1 MPLRG
6 LHFVTYLKEIIMA
19 LPNGAGG
26 YQLGDGNLLE
36 AQLGV
41 QTIPTTLTADTT
53 LTAAQ
58 VAVGL
63 VVCTKATDATLTVTL
78 PTAAL
83 LDAGIPSAKVG
94 SSFELTICNNGNAG
108 ASSTV
113 PVTTGTGITVFG
125 SVTIARFGAHTYRF
139 VKTGDAAYSA
149 FLK

>member
-1 MPLRG
+1 
-6 LHFVTYLKEIIMA
+6 MA
-19 LPNGAGG
+19 FPNGAGG
-26 YQLGDGNLLE
+26 YQLGDGNLTE
-36 AQLGV
+36 ALLGV

-63 VVCTKATDATLTVTL
+63 VVCKKASDATLTVTL

-83 LDAGIPSAKVG
+83 LDAAITSAKVG
-94 SSFELTICNNGNAG
+94 SSFDLTIGNNNDSGT
-108 ASSTV
+108 SSTV
-113 PVTTGTGITVFG
+113 PVTTGTGITIFG
-125 SVTIARFGAHTYRF
+125 SVTVPRFGAYTYRF

>member
-1 MPLRG
+1 
-6 LHFVTYLKEIIMA
+6 MA

-26 YQLGDGNLLE
+26 QQLGDGNLLE
-36 AQLGV
+36 AVMGV

-63 VVCTKATDATLTVTL
+63 VVCKKASDATLTVTL

-83 LDAGIPSAKVG
+83 LDAAITSAKVG
-94 SSFELTICNNGNAG
+94 SSFELTICNDNNSG

-125 SVTIARFGAHTYRF
+125 SVTVGRHGAHTYRF

-149 FLK
+149 FLM

>member
-1 MPLRG
+1 
-6 LHFVTYLKEIIMA
+6 MA
-19 LPNGAGG
+19 FPNGAGG
-26 YQLGDGNLLE
+26 YQLGDGNLTE
-36 AQLGV
+36 ALLGV

-63 VVCTKATDATLTVTL
+63 VVCKKASDATLTVTL

-83 LDAGIPSAKVG
+83 LDAAITSAKVG
-94 SSFELTICNNGNAG
+94 SSFDLIICNNNDSGT
-108 ASSTV
+108 SSTV
-113 PVTTGTGITVFG
+113 PVTTGTGITIFG
-125 SVTIARFGAHTYRF
+125 SVTVPRFGAYTYRF

>member
-1 MPLRG
+1 
-6 LHFVTYLKEIIMA
+6 MA
-19 LPNGAGG
+19 IPNGAGG
-26 YQLGDGNLLE
+26 QQLGDGNLIE
-36 AQLGV
+36 AVMGV

-63 VVCTKATDATLTVTL
+63 VVCKKASDATLTVTL

-83 LDAGIPSAKVG
+83 LDAAITSAKVG
-94 SSFELTICNNGNAG
+94 SSFELTICNDNNSG

-125 SVTIARFGAHTYRF
+125 SVTIARYGAHTYRF

>member
-1 MPLRG
+1 L
-6 LHFVTYLKEIIMA
+6 TEA
-19 LPNGAGG
+19 L
-26 YQLGDGNLLE
+26 
-36 AQLGV
+36 LGV

-63 VVCTKATDATLTVTL
+63 VVCKKASDATLTVTL

-83 LDAGIPSAKVG
+83 LDAAITSAKVG
-94 SSFELTICNNGNAG
+94 SSFDLIICNNNDSGT
-108 ASSTV
+108 SSTV
-113 PVTTGTGITVFG
+113 PVTTGTGITIFG
-125 SVTIARFGAHTYRF
+125 SVTVPRFGAYTYRF

>member
-1 MPLRG
+1 
-6 LHFVTYLKEIIMA
+6 MA

-26 YQLGDGNLLE
+26 QQLGDGNLIE
-36 AQLGV
+36 AVMGV
-41 QTIPTTLTADTT
+41 QTIPATLTADTT

-63 VVCTKATDATLTVTL
+63 VVCKKASDATLTVTL

-83 LDAGIPSAKVG
+83 LDAAITSAKVG
-94 SSFELTICNNGNAG
+94 SSFELTICNDNNSG

-125 SVTIARFGAHTYRF
+125 SVTVGRHGAHTYRF

>member
-1 MPLRG
+1 
-6 LHFVTYLKEIIMA
+6 MA
-19 LPNGAGG
+19 LPNGSGG
-26 YQLGDGNLLE
+26 YQVNSGNLTE
-36 AQLGV
+36 AVLSV
-41 QTIPTTLTADTT
+41 QTIPTTLTGDTT

-63 VVCTKATDATLTVTL
+63 VVCKKASDATLTVTL
-78 PTAAL
+78 PTATL
-83 LDAGIPSAKVG
+83 LDAAIPSAKVG
-94 SSFELTICNNGNAG
+94 SSFELTICNDNNSG

-125 SVTIARFGAHTYRF
+125 SVTIARHGAHTYRF

>member
-1 MPLRG
+1 
-6 LHFVTYLKEIIMA
+6 MA

-26 YQLGDGNLLE
+26 YQLGDGNLTE
-36 AQLGV
+36 ALMGV

-63 VVCTKATDATLTVTL
+63 VVCKKASDATLTVTL

-83 LDAGIPSAKVG
+83 LDAAITSAKIG
-94 SSFELTICNNGNAG
+94 SSFELTICNDNNSGS
-108 ASSTV
+108 SSTV
-113 PVTTGTGITVFG
+113 PVTTGTGITIFG
-125 SVTIARFGAHTYRF
+125 SVTVPRHGAHTYRF
-139 VKTGDAAYSA
+139 VKTGDNAFSA

>member
-1 MPLRG
+1 
-6 LHFVTYLKEIIMA
+6 MA

-26 YQLGDGNLLE
+26 YQVGDGNLTE
-36 AQLGV
+36 ALLGV

-63 VVCTKATDATLTVTL
+63 VVCKKATDATLTVTL

-83 LDAGIPSAKVG
+83 LDAAITSAKVG
-94 SSFELTICNNGNAG
+94 SSFELTICNNNDSG

-113 PVTTGTGITVFG
+113 PITTGTGITIFG
-125 SVTIARFGAHTYRF
+125 NVTVPRFGANTYRF

>member
-1 MPLRG
+1 
-6 LHFVTYLKEIIMA
+6 MA

-26 YQLGDGNLLE
+26 YQLGDGNLNE
-36 AQLGV
+36 AVMGV
-41 QTIPTTLTADTT
+41 QTIPATLTGDTT

-63 VVCTKATDATLTVTL
+63 VVCQKASDATLTVTL

-83 LDAGIPSAKVG
+83 LDAAISSAKVG
-94 SSFELTICNNGNAG
+94 SSFDLTICNNNNTG

-113 PVTTGTGITVFG
+113 PVTAGTGITIYG
-125 SVTIARFGAHTYRF
+125 SVTVPRFGAYTYRF

-149 FLK
+149 FLM

>member
-1 MPLRG
+1 
-6 LHFVTYLKEIIMA
+6 MA

-26 YQLGDGNLLE
+26 QQLGDGNLLE
-36 AQLGV
+36 AVMGV

-63 VVCTKATDATLTVTL
+63 VVCKKASDATLTVTL
-78 PTAAL
+78 PTATL
-83 LDAGIPSAKVG
+83 LDAAITSAKVG
-94 SSFELTICNNGNAG
+94 SSFELTICNDNNSG

-113 PVTTGTGITVFG
+113 PVTTGTGITIVG
-125 SVTIARFGAHTYRF
+125 SVTVGRHGAHTYRF

>member
-1 MPLRG
+1 
-6 LHFVTYLKEIIMA
+6 MA

-26 YQLGDGNLLE
+26 QQLGDGNLLE
-36 AQLGV
+36 AVMGV

-63 VVCTKATDATLTVTL
+63 VVCKKASDATLTVTL

-83 LDAGIPSAKVG
+83 LDAAITSAKVG
-94 SSFELTICNNGNAG
+94 SSFELTICNDNNSG

-125 SVTIARFGAHTYRF
+125 SVTIARYGAHTYRF

-149 FLK
+149 FLM

>member
-1 MPLRG
+1 
-6 LHFVTYLKEIIMA
+6 MA

-26 YQLGDGNLLE
+26 QQLGDGNLLE
-36 AQLGV
+36 AVMGV

-63 VVCTKATDATLTVTL
+63 VVCKKASDATLTVTL

-83 LDAGIPSAKVG
+83 LDAAITSAKVG
-94 SSFELTICNNGNAG
+94 SSFELTICNDNNSG

-113 PVTTGTGITVFG
+113 PVTTGTGITIVG
-125 SVTIARFGAHTYRF
+125 SVTIARYGAHTYRF

>member
-1 MPLRG
+1 
-6 LHFVTYLKEIIMA
+6 MA
-19 LPNGAGG
+19 IPNGAGG
-26 YQLGDGNLLE
+26 QQLGDGNLIE
-36 AQLGV
+36 AVMGV

-63 VVCTKATDATLTVTL
+63 VVCKKASDATLTVTL

-83 LDAGIPSAKVG
+83 LDAAITSAKVG
-94 SSFELTICNNGNAG
+94 SSFDLTICNDNNSG

-125 SVTIARFGAHTYRF
+125 SVTIARHGAHTYRF